1 MVADALLW
9 LWSCFKKKYF
19 VRIGNAFAILDITF
33 IYASFHV
40 ESSITDFYFEVSESY
55 MMRLGR
61 VLHLS
66 KSRNLIVRLEK
77 NLPLSVGEKVFD
89 NKLSELGSIQDIFGP
104 VPAPYLSVKPV
115 AKDFVKISGKIL
127 YSLRNE

>member
-1 MVADALLW
+1 
-9 LWSCFKKKYF
+9 
-19 VRIGNAFAILDITF
+19 
-33 IYASFHV
+33 
-40 ESSITDFYFEVSESY
+40 
-55 MMRLGR
+55 MRLGR

-104 VPAPYLSVKPV
+104 VSAPYLSVKPV